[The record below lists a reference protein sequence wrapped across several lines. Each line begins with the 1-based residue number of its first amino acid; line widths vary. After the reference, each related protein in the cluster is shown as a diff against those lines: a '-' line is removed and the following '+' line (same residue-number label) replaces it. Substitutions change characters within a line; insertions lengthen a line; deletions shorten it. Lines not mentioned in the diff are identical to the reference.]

1 MFKLNN
7 MKAPT
12 GSNHAPK
19 RKGLGIG
26 SKLGKTAGKGH
37 KGSKARSGGAKP
49 KNVFEGGQMPLARRL
64 PKVGFRSPLK
74 SLQIKIN
81 ITELSKWAGQEL
93 SLKDLSPTIKSTN
106 PRMKVSVFGTKAP
119 KSWPKSIELHHIA
132 PAAKALLEK
141 NGVKI
146 EVKPY
151 LDGALGKKKT
161 AKAGKTA

>member
-7 MKAPT
+7 IKAPA
-12 GSNHAPK
+12 GSNPAPK

-49 KNVFEGGQMPLARRL
+49 KAVFEGGQMPLARKL

-74 SLQIKIN
+74 PLQVKIN
-81 ITELSKWAGQEL
+81 ITELSKWAAKAVTIQ
-93 SLKDLSPTIKSTN
+93 DLAPAGKAKN
-106 PRMKVSVFGTKAP
+106 PRIKVSIFGNKAP
-119 KSWPKSIELHHIA
+119 KSWPKSVELHHVA

-141 NGVKI
+141 NGVAI

-151 LDGALGKKKT
+151 MNGALGKKKSKVERI
-161 AKAGKTA
+161 A

>member
-7 MKAPT
+7 IKAPS

-26 SKLGKTAGKGH
+26 SKNGKTAGKGH

-49 KNVFEGGQMPLARRL
+49 KIQFEGGQTPLVRRL

-74 SLQIKIN
+74 GLQVKIN
-81 ITELSKWAGQEL
+81 VSELSQWAGQEL
-93 SLKDLSPTIKSTN
+93 SLTDLASTLKSKN
-106 PRMKVSVFGTKAP
+106 PRIRVSIFGTKAP
-119 KSWPKSIELHHIA
+119 KLWPKSIEAHKVA
-132 PAAKALLEK
+132 PAAKALLEQ

-146 EVKPY
+146 EIKPY
-151 LDGALGKKKT
+151 LDGALGKKRT
-161 AKAGKTA
+161 KAV

>member
-7 MKAPT
+7 IKAPT

-26 SKLGKTAGKGH
+26 SKTGKTAGKGH
-37 KGSKARSGGAKP
+37 KGQKARSGGRVKP
-49 KNVFEGGQMPLARRL
+49 MFEGGQMPLARKL

-74 SLQIKIN
+74 PLQIRIN
-81 ITELSKWAGQEL
+81 ITELSKFAGQAL
-93 SLKDLSPTIKSTN
+93 TIKDLAPAGKSTN
-106 PRMKVSVFGTKAP
+106 PRVRVSVFGTKAP
-119 KSWPKSIELHHIA
+119 KTWPKSIEAHKVA

-146 EVKPY
+146 EIKTY
-151 LDGALGKKKT
+151 LDGALGKKRT
-161 AKAGKTA
+161 AAKKA

>member
-7 MKAPT
+7 IKSPK
-12 GSNHAPK
+12 GSNFAPK

-49 KNVFEGGQMPLARRL
+49 KAVFEGGQMPLARKL

-74 SLQIKIN
+74 ALQVKIN
-81 ITELSKWAGQEL
+81 VTELSKWAG
-93 SLKDLSPTIKSTN
+93 KDLKIADLVPTLKSSN
-106 PRMKVSVFGTKAP
+106 PRVKVSVFGTKAP
-119 KSWPKSIELHHIA
+119 KTWPKSMELHHVA

-141 NGVKI
+141 NGVKL
-146 EVKPY
+146 EVKTY

-161 AKAGKTA
+161 SRKA

>member
-7 MKAPT
+7 IKAPA

-26 SKLGKTAGKGH
+26 SKNGKTAGKGH
-37 KGSKARSGGAKP
+37 KGQKARSGGRVKP
-49 KNVFEGGQMPLARRL
+49 MFEGGQMPLSRKL

-74 SLQIKIN
+74 PLQIRIN
-81 ITELSKWAGQEL
+81 VTELSQWAGQSL
-93 SLKDLSPTIKSTN
+93 TLKDLAPTGKATN
-106 PRMKVSVFGTKAP
+106 PRVRISIFGTKAP
-119 KSWPKSIELHHIA
+119 KAWPKSLEAHKVA

-141 NGVKI
+141 NGVAF

-151 LDGALGKKKT
+151 LDGALGKKRS
-161 AKAGKTA
+161 AKNA